1 MSMSLLTATILV
13 GVGTLK
19 EVSYTVQ
26 SSAEKSDQALQVGP
40 IRNGHAC
47 EISMWRCKTLLTAV
61 FEQEFMKVG
70 KWLLNAQFV
79 AMFVGIMFFFMQL
92 GQVQRVP

>member
-1 MSMSLLTATILV
+1 
-13 GVGTLK
+13 
-19 EVSYTVQ
+19 
-26 SSAEKSDQALQVGP
+26 
-40 IRNGHAC
+40 
-47 EISMWRCKTLLTAV
+47 MWRCKTLLTAV

-79 AMFVGIMFFFMQL
+79 AMFQQVVGIMFFFMQL

>member
-1 MSMSLLTATILV
+1 
-13 GVGTLK
+13 
-19 EVSYTVQ
+19 
-26 SSAEKSDQALQVGP
+26 
-40 IRNGHAC
+40 
-47 EISMWRCKTLLTAV
+47 MWRCKTLLTAV